1 MTLVQA
7 ALQRLVVLAAAVV
20 LLGHGGLELAPRL
33 AAAGAGA
40 VTTASG
46 VAAGAGRATSPRPA
60 AESQPVSPVSTL
72 RLGLAAAVPT
82 GGDTAA
88 RPGASLSIAPHLV
101 ARPVARPPSR
111 SYVLE
116 VGGGASGRAPPA
128 PAGT

>member
-7 ALQRLVVLAAAVV
+7 ALQRLLVALAAVA
-20 LLGHGGLELAPRL
+20 LLGHGGIELGPRL
-33 AAAGAGA
+33 AAAASTA
-40 VTTASG
+40 VAASG
-46 VAAGAGRATSPRPA
+46 SSAGTGRPA
-60 AESQPVSPVSTL
+60 SRPVAESQPVAPVSTL
-72 RLGLAAAVPT
+72 RLALAAAVPT

-88 RPGASLSIAPHLV
+88 RPGASLSVAPHLV
-101 ARPVARPPSR
+101 ARPVVRPPSR